1 MSGRGIE
8 IEQQQDDVVIVRL
21 EGDIDLANTPTLSA
35 TILEAIPND
44 AAGLVVD
51 LNAVR
56 YIDSVGIRMLFTFVR
71 QLHASRQG
79 MAVVVQPDSPVRK
92 LLKIT
97 HFDEATALRAT
108 IDEAIVALRDSGT
121 PQY

>member
-8 IEQQQDDVVIVRL
+8 IDQREDVVIARL

-35 TILEAIPND
+35 TILEAVPND
-44 AAGLVVD
+44 AFGLVVD
-51 LNAVR
+51 LSDVR
-56 YIDSVGIRMLFTFVR
+56 YIDSVGIRMLFTFGR
-71 QLHASRQG
+71 SLHDSRQG
-79 MAVVVQPDSPVRK
+79 MAIAVPADSPVQK

-97 HFDEATALRAT
+97 HLDEAAVFRASV
-108 IDEAIVALRDSGT
+108 DEAVVALRESGT

>member
-1 MSGRGIE
+1 MSSRGIDIDE
-8 IEQQQDDVVIVRL
+8 RDEVVVVRL

-35 TILEAIPND
+35 TILEAVPND
-44 AAGLVVD
+44 SLGLVVD
-51 LNAVR
+51 LSDVR

-71 QLHASRQG
+71 SLRDSRQG
-79 MAVVVQPDSPVRK
+79 MAVAVPPDSPVRK

-97 HFDEATALRAT
+97 HLDEAAVFRTT
-108 IDEAIVALRDSGT
+108 VEEAVVALREGGT

>member
-1 MSGRGIE
+1 MSRGIQ
-8 IEQQQDDVVIVRL
+8 INRQNDVVVARL
-21 EGDIDLANTPTLSA
+21 EGEVDLANTPTLSA

-51 LNAVR
+51 LSEVR

-71 QLHASRQG
+71 SLHAARQG
-79 MAVVVQPDSPVRK
+79 MAIAIPPDSPVRK

-97 HFDEATALRAT
+97 HLDEAAAFRDTVDEAT
-108 IDEAIVALRDSGT
+108 VALREGGA

>member
-1 MSGRGIE
+1 MSARGIE
-8 IEQQQDDVVIVRL
+8 IDERDDVVVARL

-44 AAGLVVD
+44 AFGLVVD
-51 LNAVR
+51 LRDVR

-71 QLHASRQG
+71 SLHDSRQG
-79 MAVVVQPDSPVRK
+79 MAIVIAAESPVQQ

-97 HFDEATALRAT
+97 HLDEAAVFRASVE
-108 IDEAIVALRDSGT
+108 DAIIALRDSGA

>member
-1 MSGRGIE
+1 MSRGIE
-8 IEQQQDDVVIVRL
+8 LSQRGDVVIAQL

-51 LNAVR
+51 LSSVR

-71 QLHASRQG
+71 SLHASRQG
-79 MAVVVQPDSPVRK
+79 MAIAIPPESPVRK

-97 HFDEATALRAT
+97 HLDEAAVLRGTVDDAVDALR
-108 IDEAIVALRDSGT
+108 ESGA
-121 PQY
+121 PKY

>member
-1 MSGRGIE
+1 MSGRGIDLD
-8 IEQQQDDVVIVRL
+8 QQHGVVIARL

-44 AAGLVVD
+44 AIGLVVD
-51 LNAVR
+51 LGAVR

-71 QLHASRQG
+71 SLHASRQG
-79 MAVVVQPDSPVRK
+79 MAVAVPPDSPVRK

-97 HFDEATALRAT
+97 HLDEATALRAT
-108 IDEAIVALRDSGT
+108 VDEAVVALRESGT
-121 PQY
+121 PPY

>member
-1 MSGRGIE
+1 MSGRGVE
-8 IEQQQDDVVIVRL
+8 LDRQHDVVIARL

-44 AAGLVVD
+44 AIGLVVD
-51 LNAVR
+51 LGAVR

-71 QLHASRQG
+71 SLHASRQG
-79 MAVVVQPDSPVRK
+79 MAVAVPPDSPVRK

-97 HFDEATALRAT
+97 HLDEATVFRAT
-108 IDEAIVALRDSGT
+108 VDEAIVALRESGS

>member
-8 IEQQQDDVVIVRL
+8 IEQQDDVVIVRL
-21 EGDIDLANTPTLSA
+21 DGDIDLANTPALSA

-44 AAGLVVD
+44 VAGLVID
-51 LNAVR
+51 LGAVR
-56 YIDSVGIRMLFTFVR
+56 YIDSVGIRMMFTFVR

-79 MAVVVQPDSPVRK
+79 MAVVVPPDSPVRK

>member
-8 IEQQQDDVVIVRL
+8 IVRQNDVVIARL
-21 EGDIDLANTPTLSA
+21 EGDIDLANAPTVTA

-44 AAGLVVD
+44 ALGLVVD
-51 LNAVR
+51 LGDVR

-71 QLHASRQG
+71 SLHASRQG
-79 MAVVVQPDSPVRK
+79 MAVAIPPDSLVRK

-97 HFDEATALRAT
+97 HLDEATVFRAT
-108 IDEAIVALRDSGT
+108 VDEAVVSLQESDT

>member
-8 IEQQQDDVVIVRL
+8 LDRRDDVVIARL
-21 EGDIDLANTPTLSA
+21 DGDIDLANTPTLSA

-44 AAGLVVD
+44 ALGLVVD
-51 LNAVR
+51 LAAVR

-71 QLHASRQG
+71 SLHASRQG
-79 MAVVVQPDSPVRK
+79 MAVAVPLESPVRK

-97 HFDEATALRAT
+97 HLDEAAVLRAT
-108 IDEAIVALRDSGT
+108 IEEAIIALRESGA